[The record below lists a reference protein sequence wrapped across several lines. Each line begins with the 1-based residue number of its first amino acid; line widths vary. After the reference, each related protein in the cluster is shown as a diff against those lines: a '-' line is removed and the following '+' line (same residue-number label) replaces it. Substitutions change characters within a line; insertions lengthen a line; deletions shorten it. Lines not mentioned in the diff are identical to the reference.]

1 MDLGEKITMLST
13 TLTSIPHFSSTLIN
27 FRLVQTRSRPIVKL
41 LLDGFCTVDSHTFS
55 AVHRLSIAGHSK
67 VLLLKLL
74 GPRVYPMEDDTSSV
88 MNPTKVH
95 RSSLQLGFISFWLF
109 LDESASDAER
119 SAMLR
124 CDIPANIVGSLRGL
138 ESVGFI

>member
-1 MDLGEKITMLST
+1 MNLGGKNTMLST

-27 FRLVQTRSRPIVKL
+27 FRLVQTRGRPIVKL

-74 GPRVYPMEDDTSSV
+74 GPRVYSMKDDTSSV
-88 MNPTKVH
+88 MNPT
-95 RSSLQLGFISFWLF
+95 
-109 LDESASDAER
+109 
-119 SAMLR
+119 
-124 CDIPANIVGSLRGL
+124 
-138 ESVGFI
+138 